1 MANPRTTSPFSKK
14 HFTEVSNSFPILA
27 QLAQS
32 ETAVNKLHV
41 QFIFR
46 YLKSTFTWAMAMAT
60 YTGYGDGNSDTGYGD
75 GNSDNLFGIHLELES
90 EGSAPNSKFFPGQDF
105 NGVCFARPMHSTS
118 QFAKTSLSKCVVS
131 IIYSYL
137 SCFCYFSE
145 YHCYYYYHL
154 LLFLILVICATLF
167 MSISSY
173 AFLSFHLGP
182 PQLIHFLVSDTL
194 W

>member
-1 MANPRTTSPFSKK
+1 MSNLFSDIWNRLSLGLWLWQP
-14 HFTEVSNSFPILA
+14 TL
-27 QLAQS
+27 
-32 ETAVNKLHV
+32 
-41 QFIFR
+41 
-46 YLKSTFTWAMAMAT
+46 AMAMVTPTLAMAMVTPTT
-60 YTGYGDGNSDTGYGD
+60 YLAS
-75 GNSDNLFGIHLELES
+75 ILELES

-154 LLFLILVICATLF
+154 LLFFILVICATLF